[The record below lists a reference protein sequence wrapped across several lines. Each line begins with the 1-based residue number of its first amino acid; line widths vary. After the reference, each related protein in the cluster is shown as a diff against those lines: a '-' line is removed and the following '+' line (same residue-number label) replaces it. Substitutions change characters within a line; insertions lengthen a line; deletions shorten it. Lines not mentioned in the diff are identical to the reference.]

1 MSILRVGSVGDIS
14 PVTHSYNI
22 REITPRKCPIQP
34 VWLGYKHLDAKGA
47 WGNNPFGGIRLRL
60 AILILSMTAD
70 CLEG

>member
-34 VWLGYKHLDAKGA
+34 VWLGMWIHHLLYGDQRCNVIFLVYVVKA
-47 WGNNPFGGIRLRL
+47 
-60 AILILSMTAD
+60 M
-70 CLEG
+70 